1 VPPGATTIFKSLG
14 LAVEDIATARL
25 VYDAVTGGASASS

>member
-1 VPPGATTIFKSLG
+1 VFKSLG

-25 VYDAVTGGASASS
+25 VYDTVTATGRD